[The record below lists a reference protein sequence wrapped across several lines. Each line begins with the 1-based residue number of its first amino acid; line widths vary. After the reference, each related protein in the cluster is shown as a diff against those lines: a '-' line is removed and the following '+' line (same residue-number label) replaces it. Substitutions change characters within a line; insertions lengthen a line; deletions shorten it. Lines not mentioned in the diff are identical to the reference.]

1 MAWGDRK
8 GAKRWQGWL
17 VFCAPPF
24 QIGDVMHAVRDPS
37 NQSETNN
44 MKKRVL
50 ATAVA
55 ATTLALSGM
64 AQAEVKVGFLG
75 GFTGGIESLTPPI
88 FDGAQLAVSQV
99 NAQGGLLGGQELVM
113 PTGDTTCSDASAAS
127 NAADRMVNTEQ
138 VTAIVGALCT
148 GATIAAANN
157 AAVPGGVTMVSPAST
172 APAVTGLD
180 DNDLVFRTVPSDAFQ
195 GEMLAKLLI
204 DKGIEEVVVTYVNND
219 YGRGLSDAFAE
230 AFEAEG
236 GTVAENLAHEDNRAD
251 YRSELGTLSSAGVP
265 NLVVLAYADTS
276 GQTVVRQAYESGMFT
291 QYIGAD
297 GMVGDSLVEAIGADV
312 LEGMI
317 ATRPGSP
324 ELPGTAM
331 FQAQADEAGI
341 DPSAVFAAQAYDA
354 AFLLAL
360 AIEQNGSAERE
371 GLNEALRS
379 VASAP
384 GEVILP
390 GEWEKAV
397 ELIAAGTEINYEGA
411 SGTHKFDANGDV
423 PGVVLEMV
431 IEDGSFTSQGYVDL

>member
-1 MAWGDRK
+1 
-8 GAKRWQGWL
+8 
-17 VFCAPPF
+17 
-24 QIGDVMHAVRDPS
+24 
-37 NQSETNN
+37 

-99 NAQGGLLGGQELVM
+99 NEQGGLLGGQELVM

-172 APAVTGLD
+172 APAVSDLD

-219 YGRGLSDAFAE
+219 YGRGLSDAFTT

-251 YRSELGTLSSAGVP
+251 YRSELGTLSSTGVP

-331 FQAQADEAGI
+331 FQAQAEEAGI

-384 GEVILP
+384 GEVVLP

-411 SGTHKFDANGDV
+411 SGTHEFNANGDV

-431 IEDGSFTSQGYVDL
+431 IEDGSFTSKGYVDL

>member
-1 MAWGDRK
+1 M
-8 GAKRWQGWL
+8 
-17 VFCAPPF
+17 
-24 QIGDVMHAVRDPS
+24 
-37 NQSETNN
+37 

-50 ATAVA
+50 ASAVA

-64 AQAEVKVGFLG
+64 AQAEVKIGFLG

-88 FDGAQLAVSQV
+88 FDGANLAVQQI
-99 NAQGGLLGGQELVM
+99 NEQGGLLDGQDIVM

-148 GATIAAANN
+148 GATVAAANN
-157 AAVPGGVTMVSPAST
+157 AAIPGGVTMVSPAST
-172 APAVTGLD
+172 APAVTELD

-195 GEMLAKLLI
+195 GEMLAKLLL
-204 DKGIEEVVVTYVNND
+204 DKGIQEVAVTYVNND
-219 YGRGLSDAFAE
+219 YGRGLADAFVAAYE
-230 AFEAEG
+230 NG
-236 GTVAENLAHEDNRAD
+236 GGMVLENLAHEDNRAD
-251 YRSELGTLSSAGVP
+251 YRSELGSLAATGAQT
-265 NLVVLAYADTS
+265 LVVLAYADTS

-291 QYIGAD
+291 QYVGGD

-312 LEGMI
+312 LNGMI

-331 FQAQADEAGI
+331 FNQQANAAGI

-354 AFLLAL
+354 AFLLGL
-360 AIEQNGSAERE
+360 AIEENGSADRE

-390 GEWEKAV
+390 GEWEKAK

-411 SGTHKFDANGDV
+411 SGTHEFDANGDV
-423 PGVVLEMV
+423 PGVVQEMLV
-431 IEDGSFTSQGYVDL
+431 EDGTFTIQGYVDAEE

>member
-1 MAWGDRK
+1 MN
-8 GAKRWQGWL
+8 KR
-17 VFCAPPF
+17 
-24 QIGDVMHAVRDPS
+24 I
-37 NQSETNN
+37 
-44 MKKRVL
+44 L
-50 ATAVA
+50 AMAVA
-55 ATTLALSGM
+55 ASSVAFTGL
-64 AQAEVKVGFLG
+64 AQAEVKIGFLG

-88 FDGAQLAVSQV
+88 YDGAELAVKQI
-99 NAQGGLLGGQELVM
+99 NEQGGLLDGEEIVM

-127 NAADRMVNTEQ
+127 NAADRMVNTEE

-172 APAVTGLD
+172 APAVTNID
-180 DNDLVFRTVPSDAFQ
+180 DNDLVFRTVPSDGFQ
-195 GEMLAKLLI
+195 GKMLAKLLL

-219 YGRGLSDAFAE
+219 YGSGLDKAFTT
-230 AFEAEG
+230 AFKEGG
-236 GTVAENLAHEDNRAD
+236 GTVAENLPHEDNRSD
-251 YRSELGTLSSAGVP
+251 YRAELGRLSSTGVP

-291 QYIGAD
+291 QFIGAD
-297 GMVGDSLVEAIGADV
+297 GMVGDSLVKAIGADV
-312 LEGMI
+312 LDGMI

-324 ELPGTAM
+324 ELPGTEIFNEDAK
-331 FQAQADEAGI
+331 AAGI

-354 AFLLAL
+354 AFLLGL
-360 AIEQNGSAERE
+360 AIEQNGNAESA
-371 GLNEALRS
+371 GLSEALRS

-390 GEWEKAV
+390 GEWKKAK

-411 SGTHKFDANGDV
+411 SGTHEFDENGDV

-431 IEDGSFTSQGYVDL
+431 VQDGAFTSQGYVSEEGEPSEDSGS

>member
-1 MAWGDRK
+1 
-8 GAKRWQGWL
+8 
-17 VFCAPPF
+17 
-24 QIGDVMHAVRDPS
+24 
-37 NQSETNN
+37 
-44 MKKRVL
+44 MKKSVL
-50 ATAVA
+50 SMAVA
-55 ATTLALSGM
+55 ASALALAGA
-64 AQAEVKVGFLG
+64 AQAEVKLGFLG

-88 FDGAQLAVSQV
+88 FDGAQLAVQQV
-99 NAQGGLLGGQELVM
+99 NEQGGILGGQELVI
-113 PTGDTTCSDASAAS
+113 PSGDTTCSDASAAS

-157 AAVPGGVTMVSPAST
+157 AAIPGGVVMVSPAST
-172 APAVTGLD
+172 APAVSELD

-195 GEMLAKLLI
+195 GEMLAKLLL
-204 DKGIEEVVVTYVNND
+204 DKGIDFVAVTYVNND
-219 YGRGLSDAFAE
+219 YGRGLSDAFSE
-230 AFEAEG
+230 AFEAGG

-251 YRSELGTLSSAGVP
+251 YRSELGSLSASGAET
-265 NLVVLAYADTS
+265 LVVLAYADTS
-276 GQTVVRQAYESGMFT
+276 GQTVLRQAYESGMFT
-291 QYIGAD
+291 QYVGAD

-312 LEGMI
+312 LDGMI

-324 ELPGTAM
+324 DLPGTDI
-331 FQAQADEAGI
+331 FNEAAEAAGF

-371 GLNEALRS
+371 GLSAALRS
-379 VASAP
+379 VSSAP

-411 SGTHKFDANGDV
+411 SGTHEFDENGDV
-423 PGVVLEMV
+423 PGVVVEMV
-431 IEDGSFTSQGYVDL
+431 VEDGRFTSKGFVEP

>member
-1 MAWGDRK
+1 
-8 GAKRWQGWL
+8 
-17 VFCAPPF
+17 
-24 QIGDVMHAVRDPS
+24 
-37 NQSETNN
+37 
-44 MKKRVL
+44 MKKALL
-50 ATAVA
+50 AMAVA
-55 ATTLALSGM
+55 ASATALAGA

-88 FDGAQLAVSQV
+88 HDGARLAVEQV
-99 NAQGGLLGGQELVM
+99 NAQGGLLGGETLVM

-127 NAADRMVNTEQ
+127 NAADRMVNSEQ

-148 GATIAAANN
+148 GATVAAANN
-157 AAVPGGVTMVSPAST
+157 AGIPGGVVMVSPAST
-172 APAVTGLD
+172 APAVTDLD

-195 GEMLAKLLI
+195 GEMLAKLVLQ
-204 DKGIEEVVVTYVNND
+204 KGIDEVAVTYVNND
-219 YGRGLSDAFAE
+219 YGRGLADAFTTT
-230 AFEAEG
+230 FEAEG
-236 GTVAENLAHEDNRAD
+236 GMVAANLAHEDNRAD
-251 YRSELGTLSSAGVP
+251 YRSELGSLSASGTQA
-265 NLVVLAYADTS
+265 LVVLAYADTS
-276 GQTVVRQAYESGMFT
+276 GQTIMRQAYESGMFT

-324 ELPGTAM
+324 DIPGAELFAEMAT
-331 FQAQADEAGI
+331 EAGI

-371 GLNEALRS
+371 GLSAALRS
-379 VASAP
+379 VATAP

-397 ELIAAGTEINYEGA
+397 ELIAAGEEINYEGA
-411 SGTHKFDANGDV
+411 SGSHEFDDNGDV
-423 PGVVLEMV
+423 PGVVVEMTV
-431 IEDGSFTSQGYVDL
+431 EDGRFVTKDFLDL

>member
-1 MAWGDRK
+1 
-8 GAKRWQGWL
+8 
-17 VFCAPPF
+17 
-24 QIGDVMHAVRDPS
+24 
-37 NQSETNN
+37 

-50 ATAVA
+50 ATAVT

-88 FDGAQLAVSQV
+88 FDGAQLAVQQI
-99 NAQGGLLGGQELVM
+99 NEQGGVLDGEEIVM

-157 AAVPGGVTMVSPAST
+157 AAIPGGVTMVSPAST
-172 APAVTGLD
+172 APAVSELD

-195 GEMLAKLLI
+195 GKMLAKLLLA
-204 DKGIEEVVVTYVNND
+204 KGIEEVAVTYVNND
-219 YGRGLSDAFAE
+219 YGRGLADAFVA
-230 AFEAEG
+230 AFEDG
-236 GTVAENLAHEDNRAD
+236 GGAVLENLAHEDNRAD
-251 YRSELGTLSSAGVP
+251 YRAELGTLSATGAQT
-265 NLVVLAYADTS
+265 LVVLAYADTS
-276 GQTVVRQAYESGMFT
+276 GQTVLRQAYESGMFT
-291 QYIGAD
+291 QYVGGD

-312 LEGMI
+312 LDGMI

-324 ELPGTAM
+324 ELPGTAI
-331 FQAQADEAGI
+331 FNQAAQEAGI

-354 AFLLAL
+354 AFLLGL

-379 VASAP
+379 VATAP
-384 GEVILP
+384 GETVLP
-390 GEWEKAV
+390 GEWEKAK

-411 SGTHKFDANGDV
+411 SGTHEFDENGDV
-423 PGVVLEMV
+423 PGVVQEMAV
-431 IEDGSFTSQGYVDL
+431 EDGTFTIQGYVEADD

>member
-1 MAWGDRK
+1 
-8 GAKRWQGWL
+8 
-17 VFCAPPF
+17 
-24 QIGDVMHAVRDPS
+24 
-37 NQSETNN
+37 

-88 FDGAQLAVSQV
+88 FDGANLAVQQI
-99 NAQGGLLGGQELVM
+99 NEQGGLLDGQELVM

-157 AAVPGGVTMVSPAST
+157 AAIPGGVTMVSPAST
-172 APAVTGLD
+172 APAVTDLD
-180 DNDLVFRTVPSDAFQ
+180 DNDQVFRTVPSDAFQ
-195 GEMLAKLLI
+195 GEMLAKLLLA
-204 DKGIEEVVVTYVNND
+204 KGIDEVAVTYVNND
-219 YGRGLSDAFAE
+219 YGRGLADAFVAT
-230 AFEAEG
+230 FEAEG
-236 GTVAENLAHEDNRAD
+236 GAVLENLAHEDNRAD
-251 YRSELGTLSSAGVP
+251 YRSELGSLAATGAQ

-291 QYIGAD
+291 QYVGGD

-312 LEGMI
+312 LDGMI

-324 ELPGTAM
+324 ELPGTAI
-331 FQAQADEAGI
+331 FNQQAQAAGI

-354 AFLLAL
+354 AFLLGL
-360 AIEQNGSAERE
+360 AIEQNGNAGRE
-371 GLNEALRS
+371 GLSEALRS

-390 GEWEKAV
+390 GEWEKAK

-411 SGTHKFDANGDV
+411 SGTHEFDQNGDV
-423 PGVVLEMV
+423 PGVVQEMLV
-431 IEDGSFTSQGYVDL
+431 EDGTFTIKGFVDL

>member
-1 MAWGDRK
+1 
-8 GAKRWQGWL
+8 
-17 VFCAPPF
+17 
-24 QIGDVMHAVRDPS
+24 
-37 NQSETNN
+37 
-44 MKKRVL
+44 MKKHVL

-88 FDGAQLAVSQV
+88 FDGAQLAVQQI
-99 NAQGGLLGGQELVM
+99 NEQGGVLEGEEIVM

-127 NAADRMVNTEQ
+127 NAADRMVNTER

-148 GATIAAANN
+148 GATIASANN
-157 AAVPGGVTMVSPAST
+157 AAIPGGVTMVSPAST
-172 APAVTGLD
+172 APAVSELD

-195 GEMLAKLLI
+195 GQMLAKLLLEQ
-204 DKGIEEVVVTYVNND
+204 GIEEVAVTYVNND
-219 YGRGLSDAFAE
+219 YGRGLADAFAS
-230 AFEAEG
+230 AFEEGG
-236 GTVAENLAHEDNRAD
+236 GTVLENLAHEDNRAD
-251 YRSELGTLSSAGVP
+251 YRAELGTLSATGAQT
-265 NLVVLAYADTS
+265 LVVLAYADTS
-276 GQTVVRQAYESGMFT
+276 GQTVLRQAYESGMFT
-291 QYIGAD
+291 QYVGGD
-297 GMVGDSLVEAIGADV
+297 GMVGDSLIEAIGADV

-324 ELPGTAM
+324 ELPGTEIFNQA
-331 FQAQADEAGI
+331 AQAAGI

-354 AFLLAL
+354 AFLLGL

-390 GEWEKAV
+390 GEWEKAK

-411 SGTHKFDANGDV
+411 SGRHEFDDNGDV
-423 PGVVLEMV
+423 PGVVQEMKV
-431 IEDGSFTSQGYVDL
+431 EEGTFAIQGYVDPDD